1 VTLSEQHLRDA
12 VLFQV
17 ALSYPSVSMNISKT
31 EQRVLHVLAQG
42 GHIQHT
48 RDSGRKITDV
58 LCVTRDGFIL
68 ADCTLPVFSRLRRRN
83 MIQSMGGGPYRISL
97 LGRRSVRGQVDNQ

>member
-1 VTLSEQHLRDA
+1 
-12 VLFQV
+12 
-17 ALSYPSVSMNISKT
+17 MNISKT

-48 RDSGRKITDV
+48 LNEHRKISQV

-68 ADCTLPVFSRLRRRN
+68 QDCTLSVFSRLRRRN
-83 MIQSMGGGPYRISL
+83 MIQSVGGGPYRISL

>member
-1 VTLSEQHLRDA
+1 
-12 VLFQV
+12 
-17 ALSYPSVSMNISKT
+17 MNISKV

-48 RDSGRKITDV
+48 LNQNRKVSKV

-68 ADCTLPVFSRLRRRN
+68 ADCTLSVFSRLRRRN

>member
-1 VTLSEQHLRDA
+1 
-12 VLFQV
+12 
-17 ALSYPSVSMNISKT
+17 MNISKT

-48 RDSGRKITDV
+48 LTENRKISEV
-58 LCVTRDGFIL
+58 LCVTRDGYIL
-68 ADCTLPVFSRLRRRN
+68 ADCTLSVFSRLRRRN

-97 LGRRSVRGQVDNQ
+97 LGRKSVRGQIDNQ